1 MLVRTVYRNTELNSV
16 DDLLQDEE
24 LTKLREQCR
33 QIQQSHDQVV
43 GILFVKSR
51 NRTFFV
57 SFQQK

>member
-33 QIQQSHDQVV
+33 QIQQSHDQV
-43 GILFVKSR
+43 SCR
-51 NRTFFV
+51 NIIC
-57 SFQQK
+57 